1 MPIQSVA
8 HIADVSF
15 KDHFFGAEGDGPVNG
30 KITVNHNTFDVSFG
44 DDGKVTARFS
54 SGNALTNAFRGKT
67 LSRFVRTLQTQYDG
81 WLDEQ
86 RKIEEAKAEELR
98 ITGGYKD
105 NPNAGTVAE
114 KVAALREKILADKP
128 AGHEKFV
135 SRLDDIE
142 MLAGLR
148 NSLTR
153 VEKGTDCDRMVRE
166 CGKERGKGG
175 FLTHFDDNTKG
186 LDERA
191 KKGYVLN
198 MLDTIIDGF
207 LAAAD
212 LIEQGKSTALDFLK
226 AFDGA
231 CVEAK
236 NDNVQEFLA
245 RAAGIVKAA
254 KSDETTDLAKSA
266 IAEFNDIAEEV
277 RRPFYEEAKASCEAG
292 VREFCAKKGIT
303 DEDEIRRRIDSKA
316 ANIVLEKDDEINPL
330 IRKALEEKGRFALYG
345 ALAGAKRPL
354 TQIAKDEKTG
364 KWTVTTVVDKSTG
377 EPVLK
382 PVSAFDID
390 RNFSKMVDLFL
401 DDAVAMGEVAN
412 VVRTVEP
419 GEISFASR
427 EDLRADGVLAKAAEF
442 SAPEKLGEL
451 AKLVKAGL
459 AFELDEAEAAE
470 FDAKLAQ
477 ALDDVLMI
485 RDADDPAGTPKRFKA
500 FASNYA
506 TNGYFDETDDL
517 SRLVH
522 LVKSRVETLV
532 SPEKKALSDL
542 DGKIDRCTQML
553 CNAFPD
559 HRIDVDRVKTYLER
573 TLKPIVKTAFRTDID
588 KRNAMYKYCSNAY
601 GYLFKNGTL
610 FTDRLGADMGHR
622 AAGRAEVVQHELFKV
637 LMQCIERYNNAPP
650 GWYMFKING

>member
-15 KDHFFGAEGDGPVNG
+15 KDHFFEAEGNGPVNG

-67 LSRFVRTLQTQYDG
+67 LSRFVRTLQEQYDG

-114 KVAALREKILADKP
+114 KVAALRGKILADKP
-128 AGHEKFV
+128 AGYEKFV
-135 SRLDDIE
+135 SRLDDIG

-166 CGKERGKGG
+166 CGRESGKGG

-212 LIEQGKSTALDFLK
+212 LIEQGKATALDFLK

-254 KSDETTDLAKSA
+254 KSDETTDLARSVGA
-266 IAEFNDIAEEV
+266 ELAEIAEQV
-277 RRPFYEEAKASCEAG
+277 RQPFYEKARAECEAA
-292 VREFCAKKGIT
+292 VRADCAKKGVT
-303 DEDEIRRRIDSKA
+303 DEAEIKNRIENKALMIVAGQDDEVKA
-316 ANIVLEKDDEINPL
+316 AIKKEF
-330 IRKALEEKGRFALYG
+330 EERGKFALYG
-345 ALAGAKRPL
+345 TLAGAKRPL
-354 TQIAKDEKTG
+354 TEIAKDPETG
-364 KWTVTTVVDKSTG
+364 KWTVTTFKDKDGNPVVK
-377 EPVLK
+377 E
-382 PVSAFDID
+382 VSAGDID
-390 RNFSKMVDLFL
+390 KNFPKLVDMYLEDVFDL
-401 DDAVAMGEVAN
+401 GGIEN
-412 VVRTVEP
+412 RIRTVEP

-427 EDLRADGVLAKAAEF
+427 EDLKAEGVLAKAAEF

-477 ALDDVLMI
+477 ALDDVLKI
-485 RDADDPAGTPKRFKA
+485 RDADDPAGTPKRFKT
-500 FASNYA
+500 FAANYA
-506 TNGYFDETDDL
+506 TNAYFDATDDL

-559 HRIDVDRVKTYLER
+559 HRIDVDRVKTYLGR

-650 GWYMFKING
+650 GWYMFTING